1 MMDNQEARQHV
12 MLGRKIRARSTDY
25 TLNFKAIR
33 MTYIMHALRYA
44 AELLS

>member
-12 MLGRKIRARSTDY
+12 LLGRKIHARSTDY
-25 TLNFKAIR
+25 TLNLKAII

-44 AELLS
+44 TELLS